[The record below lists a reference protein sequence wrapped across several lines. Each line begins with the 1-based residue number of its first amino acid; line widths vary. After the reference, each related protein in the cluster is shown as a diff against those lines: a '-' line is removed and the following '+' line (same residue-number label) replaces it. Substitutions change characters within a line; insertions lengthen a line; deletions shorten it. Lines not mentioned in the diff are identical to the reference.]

1 MPLLLRGASPS
12 TSSATYTPNSGNV
25 NVLKNGV
32 APTWSNKCDGA
43 AAGTVNQKV
52 HWTGG
57 TGTVDPSTGAATIS
71 FTGKLWVNF
80 YSGLSPFSIQDP
92 VVTVQSNGDGTVVG
106 TMGGFAAD
114 RDNPTAPA
122 LPIADVANVTIS
134 DLSGVASNNTT
145 GFVTTPDY
153 AGILI
158 TPPAGASPQNTT
170 NAFVGAFPQSFV
182 TFHGNT
188 GLASFWYSSGDSF
201 DPTKAASAITVAYG
215 TLSGDPDP
223 DPDPDPPTPGTG
235 EQVISATVPD
245 EVDPGEFIW
254 TIDAV
259 DHSVTLTEAADQGTF
274 LQSTG
279 NLKPIKVT
287 DSRAARSDLDHL
299 RSAQRLH
306 RRPLRQVP
314 GVDAERQRRGFGRE
328 SRWPGAL
335 GLHVRQRPEGH
346 LRPRVGHGG
355 SRRGWHRHHRRRS
368 RPAPPEGHGRR
379 HLLGDPDHHGP
390 VMTQPTPQPRF
401 TRSAQLMSKHPQRS
415 WRRRATALVA
425 AALTAAASL
434 AVVAAPRVGGTR
446 QHHRCHLRVGG
457 ARHRAVRRRDRV
469 TTSRPVGRSGTRRP
483 TTRLPVTLRSCGTA
497 SRRPSPTSAT

>member
-1 MPLLLRGASPS
+1 MHLLTRAPRDGGGAAVRQPSRWRRLGAVVASTAIAATGLVAFSVSGASAATQTITNATFDWGISAQMQTGTHIGPTTCHFFSAGASPS
-12 TSSATYTPNSGNV
+12 TSSATYTPSSGNV
-25 NVLKNGV
+25 NVLKDGV

-57 TGTVDPSTGAATIS
+57 TGTVDPSTGAATIT

-80 YSGLSPFSIQDP
+80 YSGLSPFFIQDP

-106 TMGGFAAD
+106 TMGGFTAD

-122 LPIADVANVTIS
+122 IPIADVASVTIS

-201 DPTKAASAITVAYG
+201 DPTKAASAIAVAYG

-223 DPDPDPPTPGTG
+223 DPEPPAPGTG

-279 NLKPIKVT
+279 DLKPIKVT
-287 DSRAARSDLDHL
+287 DSRVNGPTWTISG
-299 RSAQRLH
+299 Q
-306 RRPLRQVP
+306 
-314 GVDAERQRRGFGRE
+314 
-328 SRWPGAL
+328 
-335 GLHVRQRPEGH
+335 
-346 LRPRVGHGG
+346 
-355 SRRGWHRHHRRRS
+355 
-368 RPAPPEGHGRR
+368 
-379 HLLGDPDHHGP
+379 LGDFTGGLSGTHLGW
-390 VMTQPTPQPRF
+390 TPNVSVAGSGANPGGQVLSGF
-401 TRSAQLMSKHPQRS
+401 TSGNGLKDTSALAS
-415 WRRRATALVA
+415 ATAGHA
-425 AALTAAASL
+425 
-434 AVVAAPRVGGTR
+434 VGGTATI
-446 QHHRCHLRVGG
+446 G
-457 ARHRAVRRRDRV
+457 AGLDL
-469 TTSRPVGRSGTRRP
+469 
-483 TTRLPVTLRSCGTA
+483 RLPKDTAAGTY
-497 SRRPSPTSAT
+497 SATLTITALS